1 MMGRSGKLETAC
13 RDFEEDLV
21 LYYYGE
27 GLGAELSRV
36 ESHVKGCSRCS
47 RFLDDLRK
55 LLPQMAQPEELPQS
69 FWDNYYRE
77 MVGKLAVHRER
88 SSWWR
93 SFFAP
98 MRVWVVPAF
107 GTAAIAVLAVALVLG
122 KGGWSFQPNRSQ
134 QNIPSEILTDAKQLE
149 FFNSMDMLESLH
161 VLETLDSTK
170 TESRTSQSS

>member
-1 MMGRSGKLETAC
+1 MTR
-13 RDFEEDLV
+13 
-21 LYYYGE
+21 
-27 GLGAELSRV
+27 
-36 ESHVKGCSRCS
+36 
-47 RFLDDLRK
+47 
-55 LLPQMAQPEELPQS
+55 PEELPQS

-88 SSWWR
+88 STWWR